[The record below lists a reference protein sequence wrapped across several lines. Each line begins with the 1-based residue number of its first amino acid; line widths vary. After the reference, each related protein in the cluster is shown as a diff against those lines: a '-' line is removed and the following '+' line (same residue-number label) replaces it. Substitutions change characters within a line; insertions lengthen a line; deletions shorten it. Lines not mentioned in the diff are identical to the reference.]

1 MYRFMD
7 SFSELGRFFGR
18 LNTYYALLD
27 AILIF
32 VLSYAIA
39 IATGI
44 HNIGADMLQA
54 DIIRFPDIGKEI
66 AASALCAIVFA
77 AAITL
82 LVSAAIAMFARR
94 RDTDPVCAAIGAAYP
109 GLEGPLAAAR
119 DNCGVENIMVNDLA
133 DDVAKRMDEI
143 EYSSLL
149 DQKRLTSRVIL
160 IVVFA
165 FIITSLAAADFS
177 LIGQGDHT
185 KSQETEM
192 KLDVVWHQFGETDE
206 DGITI
211 FTPPVAGTYLISA
224 EKAGY
229 VSGNGTVEVMDSLA
243 DELIILASSCVEVNK
258 QFKIIIIANEL
269 PVCDATVTYSLDGVD
284 HERQTDEDG
293 IAVFTPTTTGE
304 LGITSTK
311 SGLTDGHKTVSV
323 VESLA
328 DRLIIQVPSKVI
340 VNEPFE
346 TIVLANG
353 VPIGGVDVT
362 CYRLELVPVR
372 SSGDWYFQPPSEEN
386 KNDDIEDIY
395 GEPSVV
401 SIEGTN
407 LDLMM
412 YPGVGSE
419 FSIRETSETGMHDFE
434 ESSPFPVEPVASETS
449 DERIEDAEL
458 VARYFEELHA
468 AG

>member
-1 MYRFMD
+1 MD

-27 AILIF
+27 VILVF
-32 VLSYAIA
+32 VVSYAIA

-44 HNIGADMLQA
+44 HKIGAEIIQA

-66 AASALCAIVFA
+66 AAPALCAIVFA
-77 AAITL
+77 AVATL
-82 LVSAAIAMFARR
+82 MVTAAIAIVAGGR
-94 RDTDPVCAAIGAAYP
+94 RDADHVCAAIGAAYP
-109 GLEGPLAAAR
+109 GLGGPLATAR

-133 DDVAKRMDEI
+133 DDVAKKMDEI

-185 KSQETEM
+185 KSQEVEM
-192 KLDVVWHQFGETDE
+192 ELDVVWRQFGETD
-206 DGITI
+206 DGGITA

-229 VSGNGTVEVMDSLA
+229 VSGSGTVEAMDSLA

-269 PVCDATVTYSLDGVD
+269 PVCDATVTYSIEGVD
-284 HERQTDEDG
+284 HECQTDEDG

-311 SGLTDGHKTVSV
+311 SGLADGYKTISV

-328 DRLIIQVPSKVI
+328 DRLIIRVPSKVI

-346 TIVLANG
+346 TIILANG
-353 VPIGGVDVT
+353 VPIGGVNVT
-362 CYRLELVPVR
+362 CYRLELVPVHR
-372 SSGDWYFQPPSEEN
+372 SEDGYFQTIFEKNE
-386 KNDDIEDIY
+386 NDDLEDIY

-401 SIEGTN
+401 SITGTN

-449 DERIEDAEL
+449 DERIEDADL

>member
-27 AILIF
+27 AILVF

-44 HNIGADMLQA
+44 HNIGADVIQA

-94 RDTDPVCAAIGAAYP
+94 RDPDRVCAAIGAAYP

-133 DDVAKRMDEI
+133 DDVAKKMDEI

-177 LIGQGDHT
+177 LIGQGSDL
-185 KSQETEM
+185 
-192 KLDVVWHQFGETDE
+192 KLPIIRGSEGGGGSGSDGTGGGGAGGGFMATD
-206 DGITI
+206 
-211 FTPPVAGTYLISA
+211 A
-224 EKAGY
+224 E
-229 VSGNGTVEVMDSLA
+229 S
-243 DELIILASSCVEVNK
+243 
-258 QFKIIIIANEL
+258 
-269 PVCDATVTYSLDGVD
+269 
-284 HERQTDEDG
+284 
-293 IAVFTPTTTGE
+293 
-304 LGITSTK
+304 
-311 SGLTDGHKTVSV
+311 
-323 VESLA
+323 A
-328 DRLIIQVPSKVI
+328 DRC
-340 VNEPFE
+340 
-346 TIVLANG
+346 
-353 VPIGGVDVT
+353 D
-362 CYRLELVPVR
+362 
-372 SSGDWYFQPPSEEN
+372 
-386 KNDDIEDIY
+386 DIY

-468 AG
+468 TG